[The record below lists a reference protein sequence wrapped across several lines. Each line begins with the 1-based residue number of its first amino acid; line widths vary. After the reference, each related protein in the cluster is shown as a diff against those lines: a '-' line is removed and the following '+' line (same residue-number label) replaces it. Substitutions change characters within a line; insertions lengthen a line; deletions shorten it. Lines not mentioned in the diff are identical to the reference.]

1 MSLNFPSCEREL
13 RKRFSSKNVYWNG
26 ERITTSRLR
35 FGESSDNSREQL
47 QKRLLVRTCR
57 LISLMCDEL
66 PAGYHLRV
74 ALIFRGSPLDR
85 RLAGLPTDAKSRWF
99 AGKNRIR

>member
-47 QKRLLVRTCR
+47 PCR
-57 LISLMCDEL
+57 LSVIMASQIVTLFCL
-66 PAGYHLRV
+66 PDRLSIAAVLNRRV
-74 ALIFRGSPLDR
+74 LHQIL
-85 RLAGLPTDAKSRWF
+85 K
-99 AGKNRIR
+99 